1 MGNGFDFT
9 FVKKKC
15 RFDQGFA
22 VTGGAGKSNF
32 CIFRK
37 KAVNLLDGVDGGF
50 QRVSVV
56 TAVEG
61 IKKSSVFA
69 YQRGFCCGR
78 AGKIRSYKRKG
89 VVLMPEFPQIA
100 EDRKTLLKIR
110 WKPMRD

>member
-61 IKKSSVFA
+61 IKKTSILS
-69 YQRGFCCGR
+69 YQRSLCRGR
-78 AGKIRSYKRKG
+78 SGINTKIT
-89 VVLMPEFPQIA
+89 VALIACQIA
-100 EDRKTLLKIR
+100 CCYFVRRLR
-110 WKPMRD
+110 W